1 MPLFCWTILTTSILI
16 LFAFPALTG
25 ALAMLLLDRRF
36 GATFFVPAEGGDPVL
51 WQHLFWFFGH
61 PEVYILAL
69 PFFGIISEV
78 VPVFSRKPLFG
89 YRAVVLSTLLI
100 GAYSMSVWA
109 HHMFTTG
116 AVNLP
121 FFALSSFIIAVP
133 TGIKIFNW
141 VATMFRG
148 QLTFPTPML
157 FATGFIY
164 LFTLGGITGVIVASP
179 PLDFH
184 LHDTYYVVA
193 HFHNVLVGGSVFA
206 LFAGIYFWFPKM
218 TGRRLSERLG
228 KLHFWSWLVGFILTF
243 LPQYQLGAQGMPRRY
258 ADYAADAGWTGLN
271 IASTAGAFLMGVGIL
286 PFLAAVV
293 LALRRPPDQPADPWG
308 ANSLEWWTTSPP
320 PHHNFTSLPA
330 IRSERPVFDA
340 RHAEAVEADPQ

>member
-1 MPLFCWTILTTSILI
+1 
-16 LFAFPALTG
+16 
-25 ALAMLLLDRRF
+25 
-36 GATFFVPAEGGDPVL
+36 
-51 WQHLFWFFGH
+51 
-61 PEVYILAL
+61 
-69 PFFGIISEV
+69 
-78 VPVFSRKPLFG
+78 
-89 YRAVVLSTLLI
+89 
-100 GAYSMSVWA
+100 
-109 HHMFTTG
+109 MFTTG

-121 FFALSSFIIAVP
+121 FFAASSFLIAVP

-141 VATMFRG
+141 IATMFRG
-148 QLTFPTPML
+148 RLTFPTPML

-164 LFTLGGITGVIVASP
+164 LFVIGGITGVIVASP

-184 LHDTYYVVA
+184 FQDTYFVVA

-206 LFAGIYFWFPKM
+206 LFAGLYFWFPKM

-258 ADYAADAGWTGLN
+258 ADYAADAGWTELN
-271 IASTAGAFLMGVGIL
+271 VVSTAGALLMAVGIV
-286 PFLAAVV
+286 PFLAAVG
-293 LALRRPPDQPADPWG
+293 LAMRRPPDQPADPWG

-320 PHHNFTSLPA
+320 PHHNFRSLPP

-340 RHAEAVEADPQ
+340 ARAREATGGAAEPGR